1 MSAESRRGPW
11 IRAASEFVVIVV
23 GVLVALTF
31 DQWNADRQ
39 DRATEL
45 GYLTGLASDLR
56 DDVTVYSEIL
66 IPLIDRAALAL
77 PEVWA
82 VATGA
87 VPFPRDTLGLVRTV
101 VSSRG
106 AIFSFPIRG
115 ATYDELV
122 ATGNLRLIQSANLR
136 SAVVE
141 YYGLKRLAEVRSQ
154 AASSEYGPL
163 VRGYVPLALGSEMPD
178 SVLREYGGSE
188 LAEAVR
194 SAEFRRALNRHTAYV
209 RATAQELE
217 AIQVDAAALFREVE
231 AEIER
236 LR

>member
-23 GVLVALTF
+23 GVLMALTF

-115 ATYDELV
+115 ATYDELDD
-122 ATGNLRLIQSANLR
+122 AQ
-136 SAVVE
+136 
-141 YYGLKRLAEVRSQ
+141 AE
-154 AASSEYGPL
+154 
-163 VRGYVPLALGSEMPD
+163 D
-178 SVLREYGGSE
+178 S
-188 LAEAVR
+188 
-194 SAEFRRALNRHTAYV
+194 
-209 RATAQELE
+209 
-217 AIQVDAAALFREVE
+217 
-231 AEIER
+231 
-236 LR
+236 